1 MIALCILHKSAE
13 DRLFYLTEQIFVC
26 LLETYK
32 LGVVNPTGMNT
43 NLLRFA

>member
-1 MIALCILHKSAE
+1 MIALCILPKSAE
-13 DRLFYLTEQIFVC
+13 DALFYLTKQIFVC

-32 LGVVNPTGMNT
+32 LGVVNPTSANA